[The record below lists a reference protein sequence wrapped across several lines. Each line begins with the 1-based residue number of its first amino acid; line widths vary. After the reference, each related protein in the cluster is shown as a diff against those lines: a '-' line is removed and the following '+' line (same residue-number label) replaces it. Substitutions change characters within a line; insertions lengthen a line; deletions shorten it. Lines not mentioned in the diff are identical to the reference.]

1 MVNSL
6 SSLSRLERMHHWKEK
21 TSRGGNSNSNSNQ
34 EKNKLK
40 VQNSDGVKEMVISDL
55 TNDIALIIT

>member
-1 MVNSL
+1 
-6 SSLSRLERMHHWKEK
+6 MHHWKEK

-40 VQNSDGVKEMVISDL
+40 VQNSDGLKEMVISDL
-55 TNDIALIIT
+55 TNNIALLS